1 MWCATMVFAL
11 NAESTFEKVDL
22 TTDYR
27 KPPFDGDMT
36 RLLKRPVGWA
46 GGCLECAAL
55 LLFIIFK
62 IWAGLEV
69 GSVSS
74 TGPTFNLIVLGI
86 RVWASDA
93 AI

>member
-27 KPPFDGDMT
+27 KAPFDGDMT
-36 RLLKRPVGWA
+36 RLLKYPVGWA

-62 IWAGLEV
+62 IWAGLQV

-74 TGPTFNLIVLGI
+74 TGPTFNLIVLGF
-86 RVWASDA
+86 RV
-93 AI
+93 